1 MLYETLL
8 FVHILAA
15 MTWVGGGIML
25 TVISARVD
33 RSPDAA
39 MKLQFTRAS
48 AFAGPVAGA
57 AAMVVLAV
65 GIAMVLIHD
74 HWRLAQTWV
83 WLALVLFFVSMAI
96 GAGYFGRVGKRIETA
111 FTSGDEAE
119 GDRLSRQML
128 LVSVVDVL
136 VTLVIL
142 GLMVFKPGA

>member
-25 TVISARVD
+25 TAISARVG
-33 RSPDAA
+33 RSPDPTA
-39 MKLQFTRAS
+39 KLEFTRAS
-48 AFAGPVAGA
+48 AFAGPVAGT
-57 AAMVVLAV
+57 AAMVVLAA
-65 GIAMVLIHD
+65 GTAMVLIHD

-96 GAGYFGRVGKRIETA
+96 GAGYFGRVGKRIEAA

-119 GDRLSRQML
+119 GDRMSRQML
-128 LVSVVDVL
+128 LVSVVDLL
-136 VTLVIL
+136 VTLTIL